1 MRESLA
7 DVLSLDYV
15 GALIGS
21 VAFPILLLPS
31 LRLITASFAIGLTN
45 ALVALPNVF
54 RLRDHLDDYR
64 WVPVYIYLTIAALFV
79 LTLGAS
85 NVMAYTQDHLYFDR
99 VVWKTQSPHQSL
111 VVTNT
116 WKHNDVRL
124 FIDGHLQSA
133 QVDEYCY
140 HEALVHPVM
149 SWTPAPPETVLILG
163 GGDGMAV
170 REVLRHPSVPRIDL
184 VDLDPEMTRLGTEF
198 APVKRLNGD
207 SVAPPKVH
215 AHNEDAFLYVREI
228 DRRYDRVI
236 IDFPDPH
243 NEALSKLYSLQV
255 YSLVVAVMTQNATL
269 VTQSSSP
276 FSTTNTCWTV
286 ARTLE
291 EMFPDV
297 VSYQTSVPSFGIWG
311 GPRGLPHPRRRA
323 GRPARWAAHPHVRS
337 LRRRAR
343 ISGRPDAR
351 QTAGSEFD
359 LNPAIY
365 ERYSEDCKRR

>member
-1 MRESLA
+1 
-7 DVLSLDYV
+7 
-15 GALIGS
+15 
-21 VAFPILLLPS
+21 
-31 LRLITASFAIGLTN
+31 
-45 ALVALPNVF
+45 
-54 RLRDHLDDYR
+54 
-64 WVPVYIYLTIAALFV
+64 
-79 LTLGAS
+79 
-85 NVMAYTQDHLYFDR
+85 MAYAQDHLYFDR

-111 VVTNT
+111 IVTNT
-116 WKHNDVRL
+116 WTHNDVRL

-184 VDLDPEMTRLGTEF
+184 VDLDPEMTRLGIEF
-198 APVKRLNGD
+198 APVTRLNGD

-291 EMFPDV
+291 EMFPEV

-311 GPRGLPHPRRRA
+311 GPHGLPHPRRRA

-343 ISGRPDAR
+343 IFGRPDAR
-351 QTAGSEFD
+351 QTVGSEFD